1 MIVRKICTV
10 KGKVESC
17 RSEIGNSTTLLNGH
31 VVLHKDSKSP
41 HSHYRNKAFTKQYQR
56 VSNAYPM
63 LSCDNRSLVIV
74 PGE

>member
-31 VVLHKDSKSP
+31 VVLHKDSKSHP
-41 HSHYRNKAFTKQYQR
+41 TLTITTKLLRNNTNVYQIHIQCYL
-56 VSNAYPM
+56 AIID
-63 LSCDNRSLVIV
+63 L
-74 PGE
+74 